1 MNSTGWRFSSCNR
14 LKKPEQFK
22 QVFSSKIRSGD
33 KSFLFVARKNGINIA
48 RLGLAVPKKNIH
60 QSVKRNL
67 IKRRIRE
74 SFRLKKDQFAGL
86 DIVVVV
92 KQHLKID
99 SADLEK
105 ILNKHWNNV
114 SK

>member
-1 MNSTGWRFSSCNR
+1 MTSTGRQFHTCNR
-14 LKKPEQFK
+14 LKKPEEFK

-33 KSFLFVARKNGINIA
+33 KSFLFVARKNGFNIA
-48 RLGLAVPKKNIH
+48 RLGLTVPKKNIH

-67 IKRRIRE
+67 IKRQIRE
-74 SFRLKKDQFAGL
+74 SFRLKKDQLGGL

-92 KQHLKID
+92 KQQPETDHTSLD
-99 SADLEK
+99 M
-105 ILNKHWNNV
+105 ILNKHWNNI